1 VPSARLS
8 YALALGNGYFSPE
21 ERLSLRTG
29 AVRFTALAPPAA
41 GRPRGWEGAV
51 GSLRAS
57 ARAAAPSVR
66 AGDPVEFVVRLEGDA
81 NVGLLPR
88 PAVAAPWAD
97 LVETGDRV
105 EVDSTA
111 RTVRGAKE
119 FTWLLTPRTAGAFA
133 TPAVRYPYFDP
144 ARRAYDELVVPPV
157 ALRVRP
163 GGAGPDV
170 VAGPAAA
177 RDTTLRLGIRTV
189 WRGAVG
195 PALPSRPGFWLLVA
209 LAPAPAALVL
219 AGRAARRRRAAR
231 PADPA
236 RALRALAAGGP
247 DDPRAVRR
255 AVHAAFA
262 ARVGFDPTAC
272 AGPTAFA
279 RALRRVGVSDH
290 TASDAAACVA
300 ALDAAAFDAAR
311 DAARDAAPGTAEPA
325 AARAL
330 AARAQQVLRDVDAE
344 AQSRAALGAPYAA
357 PPHQRGPRATRAPL
371 LFAAAAAAAG
381 SAAAACAEQRPAAPA
396 ATREPPP
403 RSPAERPRT
412 SAATCPR
419 RATPS
424 SRRPRWPPPPPTP
437 GRTRAPR
444 RGRPPTPSRPRSDG
458 SGPRASSRR
467 PKTYASDSR
476 SCPPPRT
483 AGSPARCRCTP
494 TGSGGP
500 PPRWRSPRGRSRCA
514 ARRRGIAAH
523 PARGRGR
530 GARRSPRARPDSAW
544 PRTPTP
550 PDEPS

>member
-1 VPSARLS
+1 
-8 YALALGNGYFSPE
+8 
-21 ERLSLRTG
+21 
-29 AVRFTALAPPAA
+29 
-41 GRPRGWEGAV
+41 
-51 GSLRAS
+51 
-57 ARAAAPSVR
+57 
-66 AGDPVEFVVRLEGDA
+66 VEFVVRLEGDA

-290 TASDAAACVA
+290 TAADAAACVA
-300 ALDAAAFDAAR
+300 ALDAAAF

-357 PPHQRGPRATRAPL
+357 PPHQRGPARRAPRCCSPPRRL
-371 LFAAAAAAAG
+371 RRAPRRRRAPSSG
-381 SAAAACAEQRPAAPA
+381 PPRPA

-412 SAATCPR
+412 SAATCPP

-437 GRTRAPR
+437 GRTRARGVGDR
-444 RGRPPTPSRPRSDG
+444 RHR
-458 SGPRASSRR
+458 
-467 PKTYASDSR
+467 
-476 SCPPPRT
+476 
-483 AGSPARCRCTP
+483 
-494 TGSGGP
+494 
-500 PPRWRSPRGRSRCA
+500 
-514 ARRRGIAAH
+514 
-523 PARGRGR
+523 RGRGR
-530 GARRSPRARPDSAW
+530 MAAGRAPRADGRR
-544 PRTPTP
+544 RTRATRA
-550 PDEPS
+550 